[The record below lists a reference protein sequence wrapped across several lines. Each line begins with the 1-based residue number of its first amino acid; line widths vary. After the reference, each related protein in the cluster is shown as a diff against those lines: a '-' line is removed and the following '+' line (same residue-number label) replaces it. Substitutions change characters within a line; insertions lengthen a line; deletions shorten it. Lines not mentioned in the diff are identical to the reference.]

1 MGEEQIPKELVA
13 GKYRLT
19 RLLGRGG
26 MGSVWE
32 GVHNTLGT
40 RVACKFIETE
50 YADSDEA
57 RSRFENE
64 ARAAASLR
72 SKHVVEVYDHGV
84 AADGRPY
91 IVMEFLQGEPLDKRL
106 ERSGRLTVAEAAS
119 VITHVARALS
129 KAHSAGIV
137 HRDLKPENIF
147 LVWDDEDSE
156 DIAKVVDFGI
166 AKFTDKSNVISSST
180 RTGSVLGTP
189 YYMSPEQA
197 RGLRTVDYRSDLWSL
212 GVITFRCVTGRLPF
226 EGEALGDLLVKL
238 CTAPVPLPSQL
249 LPGLPPAFDA
259 WMARALSRD
268 PEGRFPDARAMAQAL
283 AQIAAGASGVGVH
296 VDSGVR
302 AHVPSGVFTP
312 GPGSHG
318 GFQTPPGQGGMA
330 QAGMGTPQPHSGG
343 FTPQPHSG
351 GFTPQ
356 PGLQRA
362 STPQPGSGTLTPQP
376 GMLTPGFGLHALQG
390 SADPYGAPNNTNAA
404 LSATPPL
411 PLRSSKVPWFAGAI
425 AAVAVLGIGGFVLA
439 RSLGAS
445 APSES
450 TASAAPP
457 SAPAIADKAPEPVA
471 APAVEPAP
479 EPVALEDLG
488 DPVEPAEPAPAK
500 KPAVAQKPRRP
511 AASAPK
517 SVAPAAAP
525 PPQPAPAPEPELPKP
540 VVAKPVRKKP
550 GIDVGY

>member
-1 MGEEQIPKELVA
+1 MGEDQIPKELVA

-40 RVACKFIETE
+40 RVACKFIEAE

-84 AADGRPY
+84 TNDGRPY

-106 ERSGRLTVAEAAS
+106 EHSGRLTLAEAAS
-119 VITHVARALS
+119 VITHVARALA
-129 KAHSAGIV
+129 KAHGAGIV

-147 LVWDDEDSE
+147 LVWDDEDSA

-166 AKFTDKSNVISSST
+166 AKFTDKSAGISSST

-197 RGLRTVDYRSDLWSL
+197 RGLRSVDYRSDLWSL

-238 CTAPVPLPSQL
+238 CTAPVPVPSQL

-259 WMARALSRD
+259 WMAQALSRD
-268 PEGRFPDARAMAQAL
+268 PDARFADARAMAQAL
-283 AQIAAGASGVGVH
+283 TQVAAGAGPGPH
-296 VDSGVR
+296 IDAAMRGQ
-302 AHVPSGVFTP
+302 VPSGVFTP
-312 GPGSHG
+312 QPMSHG
-318 GFQTPPGQGGMA
+318 TPQPMSHG
-330 QAGMGTPQPHSGG
+330 GMGTPQPQHPHGAPFQSGG
-343 FTPQPHSG
+343 Y
-351 GFTPQ
+351 TPQ
-356 PGLQRA
+356 PGMRP

-390 SADPYGAPNNTNAA
+390 TGDPYALPNNTNAA

-411 PLRSSKVPWFAGAI
+411 PVRSSKVPWFAGI
-425 AAVAVLGIGGFVLA
+425 VGAVVVLGIGGFVLA
-439 RSLGAS
+439 RSLSAPAAIEPTASATPAS
-445 APSES
+445 APP
-450 TASAAPP
+450 AAPQ
-457 SAPAIADKAPEPVA
+457 APEPVAA

-479 EPVALEDLG
+479 EPVSE
-488 DPVEPAEPAPAK
+488 PVESVSDQVDAGDSELPVKRP
-500 KPAVAQKPRRP
+500 VAQRPRRP
-511 AASAPK
+511 ATSATK
-517 SVAPAAAP
+517 SAAPAPAA
-525 PPQPAPAPEPELPKP
+525 PQPAPAAPAPEPEPPKSAPPKP
-540 VVAKPVRKKP
+540 TTVKKRP